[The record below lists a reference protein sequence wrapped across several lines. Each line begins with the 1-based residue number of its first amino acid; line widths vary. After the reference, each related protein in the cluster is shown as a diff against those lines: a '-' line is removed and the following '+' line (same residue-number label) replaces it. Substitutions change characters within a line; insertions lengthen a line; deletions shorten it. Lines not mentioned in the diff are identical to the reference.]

1 MNKKEKQ
8 AIELVKK
15 GMSVERAAQT
25 TGVNSYW
32 LSLKTGGKL

>member
-1 MNKKEKQ
+1 MTDKERK
-8 AIELVKK
+8 AIALVQK

-32 LSLKTGGKL
+32 LRLKTGGKL